1 MSKLATVLLASLG
14 LLAPHTAL
22 AGDEPPVEGEGRAKP
37 YLEALH
43 AKVHRLWTDSFLAMA
58 EGQLAK
64 DHPINDRSR
73 VAELELLLTVEGKL
87 ANLKVAQTS
96 GSSDFDASAVDV
108 VKAAAPFAIAPEDVL
123 SDDGKVHVLWRFA
136 RDDRRCSGAEVRVKN
151 VALEEAI
158 PMLVAQGR
166 ETLAISRLKA
176 TADWRHRVV
185 AFDKFARAWLDRLE
199 DDKDLSFQVAAANA
213 TAGDDRGAERLRKA
227 LTNGED
233 AALAASALAR
243 LKIPLCAL
251 LKERLADPQTKA
263 STLSALSASPDSEC
277 VGAVVAVAQERK
289 ATVADRVA
297 AVVGLGTREEP
308 EAKAALKDL
317 LKDAAA
323 PVRAAAILAD
333 ARPGSGKG
341 AVFRLTALLRDPSI
355 EVRTAAAAA
364 LVRVGGEDALAQ
376 LFLLFKERDA
386 RPYEAVAREL
396 AVLSGEPSAQML
408 TRFLRKDDRRIQL
421 AGARALARRQDPF
434 AAKAQATLATAS
446 DAELRFLA
454 APVMADADQRKAAT
468 SAPEGY
474 AWTDSGV
481 ALLQG
486 GGKLAAVDWILAQFP
501 KLGPETRVDL
511 MGAWLAANRAGN

>member
-14 LLAPHTAL
+14 LTAYSAAF

-43 AKVHRLWTDSFLAMA
+43 GKVHKLWTDSFLAMA

-73 VAELELLLTVEGKL
+73 AVELALTLTVEGKL
-87 ANLKVAQTS
+87 AKIEVAKAS
-96 GSSDFDASAVDV
+96 GSSDFDSSAMDV
-108 VKAAAPFAIAPEDVL
+108 VKSSAPFAVAPEDVL

-136 RDDRRCSGAEVRVKN
+136 RDDRRCSGAEVRVEK
-151 VALEEAI
+151 AELEAAV
-158 PMLVAQGR
+158 PALVAQGR
-166 ETLAISRLKA
+166 EALAIERLKA
-176 TADWRHRVV
+176 ADDKDRPV
-185 AFDKFARAWLDRLE
+185 AFSRFARAWLDRLE
-199 DDKDLSFQVAAANA
+199 EDKDLTLPVAVANA
-213 TAGDDRGAERLRKA
+213 VAGDDRGTERLRKA
-227 LTNGED
+227 VLNAEQ
-233 AALAASALAR
+233 APLAATGLAQ
-243 LKIPLCAL
+243 LKIPLCDL

-263 STLSALSASPDSEC
+263 ATLSVLSAAPDGEC
-277 VGAVVAVAQERK
+277 VGAVLALARDRK
-289 ATVADRVA
+289 AAANDRTTA
-297 AVVGLGTREEP
+297 IAGLASHEEP
-308 EAKAALKDL
+308 EVKAALKDL
-317 LKDAAA
+317 SKDAAA

-333 ARPGSGKG
+333 ARSASGKG
-341 AVFRLTALLRDPSI
+341 AVFRLTALLRDPSV

-364 LVRVGGEDALAQ
+364 LVRAGGEDALSQ

-396 AVLSGEPSAQML
+396 AMLSGEPSAQML
-408 TRFLRKDDRRIQL
+408 TRFLRKDDRRVQL

-434 AAKAQATLATAS
+434 AAKAQASLFTNS

-454 APVMADADQRKAAT
+454 APAMTDTNQRKAAT
-468 SAPEGY
+468 GAPEGY
-474 AWTDSGV
+474 AWTDSCM

-486 GGKLAAVDWILAQFP
+486 GGKLAAVDWVLAQFP

-511 MGAWLAANRAGN
+511 MGAWLAANRAAK